1 MVVDGESVAA
11 GVDDVAA
18 EPVATVATV
27 AGAAPNLATE
37 SPNLLSLK
45 PGNCSLA
52 ADMVNADDAEEAEE
66 PNLGGLSTGFL
77 STAVAEEEEA
87 LPLPPLPASDMM
99 QMQRNGI
106 SRNAGY
112 VIGIS
117 CRIATTTR
125 LDPVFCCKV

>member
-18 EPVATVATV
+18 APVATVATV

-52 ADMVNADDAEEAEE
+52 AEMVNEVDDVEEAEE
-66 PNLGGLSTGFL
+66 PNLGGFSTGFL
-77 STAVAEEEEA
+77 STAVAEEEA

-99 QMQRNGI
+99 MQRDGME
-106 SRNAGY
+106 
-112 VIGIS
+112 
-117 CRIATTTR
+117 
-125 LDPVFCCKV
+125 PE